1 MSISE
6 KPGLILGIPAS
17 PGLAV
22 GRVCF
27 WNDPE
32 AIPRYAIKPEQVRD
46 ELKRLDEA
54 LAASRRQIGQLRE
67 RVEQEVGQ
75 DEAAIFASHRLL
87 LDDPAFYARVEKTL
101 ITKNV
106 NLEAAVEEVIEDL
119 GRIFQKIPDPYIQER
134 AGDYR
139 DIGRRILDNLISY
152 QRQCTL
158 DEGEQIIL
166 VARELMPSDTVHF
179 HRQHVAAFITEHG
192 GVSSHAAILA
202 RSLKLPAVVSV
213 PQALTR
219 LQAGTLVVVDG
230 TAGQVLTEPTAKEIA
245 AARQDISVRQ
255 GAAEPQRPAQTVR
268 TADGTE
274 VILAAN
280 LTREFEAEEARRL
293 GALGVGLLRTEF
305 LFMDRGE
312 FLNEDAQYQAY
323 RHVVEMM
330 APHPVTIRTLDIG
343 EDKHFDFENPVE
355 PQPTCVLGWR
365 SLRLSLAYQK
375 VFAAQLRAILRAGA
389 HGPAR
394 ILLPMVSGVE
404 ELRQVRT
411 LVAEQIQILSAA
423 KVPHDPKV
431 PVGAMIET
439 PAAAVLPEI
448 LLPEADFLSVGTN
461 DLVQYVMVADRTS
474 ERLQPY
480 YRSTAPVILSL
491 LNRLAQAAAAAGKTI
506 SICGEIAGD
515 PRYLPLLLGL
525 GYREFSVAPVLLPD
539 LAQAITR
546 LHLDACRELAAAS
559 LRLSTAGEVEALLR
573 ARHA

>member
-1 MSISE
+1 MSAAETNGVIR
-6 KPGLILGIPAS
+6 GIPAS

-32 AIPRYAIKPEQVRD
+32 AIPRYRIQPEQARE
-46 ELKRLDEA
+46 ELRRLDEA
-54 LAASRRQIGQLRE
+54 LAASRRQLGQLRE
-67 RVEQEVGQ
+67 RVEREVGQ
-75 DEAAIFASHRLL
+75 DEAAIFASHRML
-87 LDDPAFYARVEKTL
+87 LDDPAFYARVEKKL
-101 ITKNV
+101 IADNL
-106 NLEAAVEEVIEDL
+106 NLEAAVEDVIEDL
-119 GRIFQKIPDPYIQER
+119 AKVFQRIPDPYIQER

-139 DIGRRILDNLISY
+139 DIGRRLLDNLLSY
-152 QRQCTL
+152 QRQCVQE
-158 DEGEQIIL
+158 EGEQIIL

-179 HRQHVAAFITEHG
+179 HRQHVAAFVTEHG

-202 RSLKLPAVVSV
+202 RSLQLPAVVSV
-213 PQALTR
+213 PHALTR
-219 LQAGTLVVVDG
+219 LRAGTRVVVDG
-230 TAGQVLTEPTAKEIA
+230 AAGRILDHPTDAEIEA
-245 AARQDISVRQ
+245 ARRDQAARQGGGEAPR
-255 GAAEPQRPAQTVR
+255 AAQAAH

-274 VILAAN
+274 VRFAAN
-280 LTREFEAEEARRL
+280 LTREMEAEEARRL
-293 GALGVGLLRTEF
+293 GALGVGLFRTEF

-312 FLNEDAQYQAY
+312 FLNEEAQYQAY

-330 APHPVTIRTLDIG
+330 APHPVTIRTLDVG

-355 PQPTCVLGWR
+355 PQPTCMLGWR

-389 HGPAR
+389 HGAAR

-404 ELRQVRT
+404 EVRQVRA
-411 LVAEQIQILSAA
+411 LLAEQIRTLAA
-423 KVPHDPKV
+423 AGVPHNPRI

-448 LLPEADFLSVGTN
+448 LMPEVDFLSVGTN

-480 YRSTAPVILSL
+480 YRSTAPAILSL
-491 LNRLAQAAAAAGKTI
+491 LHRLAQAAEAARKPI

-539 LAQAITR
+539 LVRATGR
-546 LHLDACRELAAAS
+546 LQLEECRRVAAAA
-559 LRLSTAGEVEALLR
+559 LRLATAGEVESLL
-573 ARHA
+573 HAPA

>member
-1 MSISE
+1 MSAGE
-6 KPGLILGIPAS
+6 GDTLIRGIPAS

-32 AIPRYAIKPEQVRD
+32 AIPRYHIQPEQARE
-46 ELKRLDEA
+46 ELRRLDEA
-54 LAASRRQIGQLRE
+54 LAASRRQLSQLRE

-87 LDDPAFYARVEKTL
+87 LDDPAFYARVEKKL
-101 ITKNV
+101 IADNL
-106 NLEAAVEEVIEDL
+106 NLEAAVEDVIADL
-119 GRIFQKIPDPYIQER
+119 AKVFQKIPDPYIQER

-139 DIGRRILDNLISY
+139 DIGRRLLDNLLSY
-152 QRQCTL
+152 QRQCTQE
-158 DEGEQIIL
+158 EGEQIIL

-179 HRQHVAAFITEHG
+179 HRQHVAAFVTEHG

-202 RSLKLPAVVSV
+202 RSLQLPAVVSV
-213 PQALTR
+213 PHALAR
-219 LQAGTLVVVDG
+219 LRAGARVVVDG
-230 TAGQVLTEPTAKEIA
+230 TTGRVLTSPTQAEVE
-245 AARQDISVRQ
+245 AARHDQAVRQ
-255 GAAEPQRPAQTVR
+255 SAGETPRAAQAAR
-268 TADGTE
+268 TADGAE
-274 VILAAN
+274 VLFAAN
-280 LTREFEAEEARRL
+280 LTREVEAEEARHL
-293 GALGVGLLRTEF
+293 GALGVGLFRTEF

-312 FLNEDAQYQAY
+312 FLNEEAQYQAY

-330 APHPVTIRTLDIG
+330 APHPVTIRTLDVG

-365 SLRLSLAYQK
+365 SLRLSLTYQK

-389 HGPAR
+389 HGAAR

-404 ELRQVRT
+404 DVRQVRT
-411 LVAEQIQILSAA
+411 LLAEQIQALAA
-423 KVPHDPKV
+423 AGVPHDPRI

-448 LLPEADFLSVGTN
+448 LMPEVDFLSVGTN

-480 YRSTAPVILSL
+480 YRPTAPAVLILL
-491 LNRLAQAAAAAGKTI
+491 HRLAQAAEAARKPI

-539 LAQAITR
+539 LAQAVGR
-546 LHLDACRELAAAS
+546 LRLEECRRVAAAS
-559 LRLSTAGEVEALLR
+559 LRLATAGEVEALLR
-573 ARHA
+573 GPA

>member
-1 MSISE
+1 MSE
-6 KPGLILGIPAS
+6 NGGETILRGIPAS

-32 AIPRYAIKPEQVRD
+32 AIPRYHIKPEQARE

-75 DEAAIFASHRLL
+75 EEAAIFASHRLL
-87 LDDPAFYARVEKTL
+87 LDDPAFYARVEKKL
-101 ITKNV
+101 IAENL
-106 NLEAAVEEVIEDL
+106 NLEAAVEDVIEDL
-119 GRIFQKIPDPYIQER
+119 SRIFQKIPDPYIQER
-134 AGDYR
+134 AADYR
-139 DIGRRILDNLISY
+139 DIGRRILDNLLSY

-158 DEGEQIIL
+158 EEGEQIIL

-213 PQALTR
+213 PRALTR
-219 LQAGTLVVVDG
+219 LRAGARVVVDG
-230 TAGQVLTEPTAKEIA
+230 AAGAVLADPSDAEVA
-245 AARQDISVRQ
+245 AARQDQAGRQ
-255 GAAEPQRPAQTVR
+255 AAGEAQRPAQPAQ
-268 TADGTE
+268 TADGAE
-274 VILAAN
+274 VYFAAN
-280 LTREFEAEEARRL
+280 LTREVEAEEARRL
-293 GALGVGLLRTEF
+293 GALGVGLFRTEF

-312 FLNEDAQYQAY
+312 FLNEEAQYQAY

-330 APHPVTIRTLDIG
+330 APHPVTIRTLDVG

-389 HGPAR
+389 HGPVR

-404 ELRQVRT
+404 EVRQVRA
-411 LVAEQIQILSAA
+411 LLAEQIEALAA
-423 KVPHDPKV
+423 AGVPHDPQA
-431 PVGAMIET
+431 PLGAMIET
-439 PAAAVLPEI
+439 PAAAMLPEV
-448 LLPEADFLSVGTN
+448 LLPEVDFLSVGTN

-480 YRSTAPVILSL
+480 YRSTAPVILHL
-491 LNRLAQAAAAAGKTI
+491 LHRLVQAAGAARKPI
-506 SICGEIAGD
+506 SICGEVAGD

-539 LAQAITR
+539 LAQAVGR
-546 LHLDACRELAAAS
+546 LRLGACRDVAAAS
-559 LRLSTAGEVEALLR
+559 LRLATAGEVEALLR
-573 ARHA
+573 VPA